1 MPAFLLVVVAA
12 CAGGSAETGTA
23 TSSTAVSSTVTPST
37 RQPATITSQNGSGSG
52 ACPPGLVAAR
62 IGSVASTDLTEI
74 SGAAASRTQPG
85 VIWVHNDNGNDA
97 AVYAVSSEG
106 ADLGRF
112 PLANIRG
119 RDWEDMALGPGPV
132 DGRDYLYLADIGDNG
147 ATRADVV
154 LYRFLEPDAS
164 APGEISDLEEL
175 RITYPTG
182 PADAETLIVD
192 PVSGEIV
199 IATKTLSGRARLLG
213 IGADAPWGGLIE
225 GVDLGVVSLGF
236 LAVATGGDAS
246 ERLVVIRTY
255 DEAFVWE
262 RPAGTSLT
270 EAVAAPPCRVVRIE
284 EPQGEAIALLD
295 DGRLLTIS
303 EGTNQP
309 IYLFGPAQ

>member
-1 MPAFLLVVVAA
+1 
-12 CAGGSAETGTA
+12 
-23 TSSTAVSSTVTPST
+23 
-37 RQPATITSQNGSGSG
+37 
-52 ACPPGLVAAR
+52 
-62 IGSVASTDLTEI
+62 
-74 SGAAASRTQPG
+74 

-112 PLANIRG
+112 PLANVRG

-192 PVSGEIV
+192 PVTGEIV

-255 DEAFVWE
+255 DEAFLWE
-262 RPAGTSLT
+262 RPSGTSLT